1 MLLPGTRKAH
11 PAFEVAVYPGQ
22 QGKIPCQLGHSPDPS
37 CVAAAI
43 LDLLRLLFSMETRGQ
58 NAHPKRKKKAP
69 TVCAPLS
76 LRPVALRR
84 QSAERSREAE
94 KAGEGPS
101 HPAHMPSNG
110 VTVLQELS
118 RCS

>member
-58 NAHPKRKKKAP
+58 NAHPKKKKSSYSLCTALFEGRGFGTAKCG
-69 TVCAPLS
+69 TVK
-76 LRPVALRR
+76 R
-84 QSAERSREAE
+84 
-94 KAGEGPS
+94 G
-101 HPAHMPSNG
+101 
-110 VTVLQELS
+110 
-118 RCS
+118 